1 MIALCTDVSQP
12 PHVYLLED
20 GLDLWWA
27 ILENTTVCGPDLL
40 NLAANLIPLLGK
52 LISPV
57 L

>member
-27 ILENTTVCGPDLL
+27 ILENTTVCSPTLL
-40 NLAANLIPLLGK
+40 NIASNLIALLGNAIH
-52 LISPV
+52 L
-57 L
+57 